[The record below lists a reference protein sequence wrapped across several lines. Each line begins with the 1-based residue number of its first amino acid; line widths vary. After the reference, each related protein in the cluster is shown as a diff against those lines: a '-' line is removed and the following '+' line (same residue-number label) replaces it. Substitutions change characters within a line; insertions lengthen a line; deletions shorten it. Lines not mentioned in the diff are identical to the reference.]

1 MSDTSAPARP
11 PSLLTRLYAK
21 VLRHAGSPYAP
32 LWLALLSFCEAS
44 FFPLPPET
52 LLVPMVLAQRQKAWR
67 YAAIC
72 TIASVAGGILGWVIG
87 AMLLDYAAKP
97 IVHFYHAEHTL
108 AALQDK
114 FRQWGVWIILF
125 KGLTPIPYKFVTIA
139 SGMAHFAMGP
149 FLLASAVTRG
159 TRFFLVA
166 GLLRRFGAP
175 IEQFIETRLPLLMGI
190 FAVLLLGGFLAL
202 RYL

>member
-1 MSDTSAPARP
+1 MLDK
-11 PSLLTRLYAK
+11 LYTR
-21 VLRHAGSPYAP
+21 VLRHAASPHAP
-32 LWLALLSFCEAS
+32 LWLAALAFAEAS

-52 LLVPMVLAQRQKAWR
+52 LLVPMVLAQKDKAWR

-72 TIASVAGGILGWVIG
+72 TVASVAGGLLGWLIG
-87 AMLLDYAAKP
+87 ALLLDTLAKP

-108 AALQDK
+108 LSLQEK

-139 SGMAHFAMGP
+139 SGMAHFAILP
-149 FLLASAVTRG
+149 FMCASLVTRG
-159 TRFFLVA
+159 ARFALVA
-166 GLLRRFGAP
+166 GLLRRFGP
-175 IEQFIETRLPLLMGI
+175 TIQDFLETRLPLVTGV
-190 FAVLLLGGFLAL
+190 FALALLGGFLAL

>member
-1 MSDTSAPARP
+1 MLDK
-11 PSLLTRLYAK
+11 LYAR
-21 VLRHAGSPYAP
+21 VLRHAASPHAP
-32 LWLALLSFCEAS
+32 LWLAALAFAEAS

-52 LLVPMVLAQRQKAWR
+52 LLAPMVLAQKDKAWR

-72 TIASVAGGILGWVIG
+72 TVASVAGGLLGWLIG
-87 AMLLDYAAKP
+87 ALLLDTLAKP

-108 AALQDK
+108 ASLQEK

-139 SGMAHFAMGP
+139 SGMAHFAILP
-149 FLLASAVTRG
+149 FMCASLVTRG
-159 TRFFLVA
+159 ARFALVA
-166 GLLRRFGAP
+166 GLLRRFGP
-175 IEQFIETRLPLLMGI
+175 TIQDFLETRLPLITGI
-190 FAVLLLGGFLAL
+190 FALALLGGFLAL

>member
-1 MSDTSAPARP
+1 MLDK
-11 PSLLTRLYAK
+11 LYAR
-21 VLRHAGSPYAP
+21 VLRHAASPHAP
-32 LWLALLSFCEAS
+32 LWLAALAFAEAS

-52 LLVPMVLAQRQKAWR
+52 LLVPMVLAHKDRAWR

-72 TIASVAGGILGWVIG
+72 TVASVAGGLLGWLIG
-87 AMLLDYAAKP
+87 AMLLDTVAKP

-139 SGMAHFAMGP
+139 SGMAHFAIFP
-149 FLLASAVTRG
+149 FLCASFVTRG
-159 TRFFLVA
+159 LRFVLVA
-166 GLLRRFGAP
+166 GLLRRFGATVQDFL
-175 IEQFIETRLPLLMGI
+175 EHRLPLVTGV

>member
-1 MSDTSAPARP
+1 MLDK
-11 PSLLTRLYAK
+11 LYAR
-21 VLRHAGSPYAP
+21 VLRHAASPHAP
-32 LWLALLSFCEAS
+32 LWLAALAFAEAS

-52 LLVPMVLAQRQKAWR
+52 LLVPMVLAQKNRAWQ

-72 TIASVAGGILGWVIG
+72 TLASVAGGLLGWLIG
-87 AMLLDYAAKP
+87 ALLLDTLAKP

-108 AALQDK
+108 TALQDK

-139 SGMAHFAMGP
+139 SGMAHFAIIP
-149 FLLASAVTRG
+149 FMCASLVTRG
-159 TRFFLVA
+159 ARFALVA
-166 GLLRRFGAP
+166 GLLRRFGP
-175 IEQFIETRLPLLMGI
+175 TVQDFLETRLPLVTGV
-190 FAVLLLGGFLAL
+190 FAIVLLGGFLAL

>member
-1 MSDTSAPARP
+1 MLDK
-11 PSLLTRLYAK
+11 LYAR
-21 VLRHAGSPYAP
+21 VLRHAASPHAP
-32 LWLALLSFCEAS
+32 LWLAALAFAEAS

-52 LLVPMVLAQRQKAWR
+52 LLVPMVLAQKDKAWR

-72 TIASVAGGILGWVIG
+72 TVASVAGGLLGWLIG
-87 AMLLDYAAKP
+87 ALLLDTLAKP

-108 AALQDK
+108 VSLQEK

-139 SGMAHFAMGP
+139 SGMAHFAILP
-149 FLLASAVTRG
+149 FMCASLVTRG
-159 TRFFLVA
+159 VRFALVA
-166 GLLRRFGAP
+166 GLLRRFGP
-175 IEQFIETRLPLLMGI
+175 SIQDFLETRLPLVTGV
-190 FAVLLLGGFLAL
+190 FALALLGGFLAL

>member
-1 MSDTSAPARP
+1 MLDK
-11 PSLLTRLYAK
+11 LYAR
-21 VLRHAGSPYAP
+21 VLRHAASPHAP
-32 LWLALLSFCEAS
+32 LWLAALAFAEAS

-52 LLVPMVLAQRQKAWR
+52 LLVPMVLAHKDRAWR

-72 TIASVAGGILGWVIG
+72 TVASVAGGLLGWLIG
-87 AMLLDYAAKP
+87 ALLLDTLAKP

-108 AALQDK
+108 LSLQEK

-139 SGMAHFAMGP
+139 SGMAHFAILP
-149 FLLASAVTRG
+149 FLCASFVTRG
-159 TRFFLVA
+159 LRFVLVA
-166 GLLRRFGAP
+166 GLLRRFGATVQDFL
-175 IEQFIETRLPLLMGI
+175 EHRLPLVTGV

>member
-1 MSDTSAPARP
+1 MLDK
-11 PSLLTRLYAK
+11 LYAR
-21 VLRHAGSPYAP
+21 VLQHAASPYAP
-32 LWLALLSFCEAS
+32 FWLAALAFAEAS

-52 LLVPMVLAQRQKAWR
+52 LLVPMVLSQKDKAWR

-72 TIASVAGGILGWVIG
+72 TVASVAGGLLGWLIG
-87 AMLLDYAAKP
+87 AVLLDTLARP

-108 AALQDK
+108 VALQDK

-139 SGMAHFAMGP
+139 SGMAHFAIIP
-149 FLLASAVTRG
+149 FMCASLVTRG
-159 TRFFLVA
+159 ARFALVA
-166 GLLRRFGAP
+166 GLLRRFGP
-175 IEQFIETRLPLLMGI
+175 SIQDFLQNRLPLVTGLFALM
-190 FAVLLLGGFLAL
+190 LLGGFLAL

>member
-1 MSDTSAPARP
+1 MLDK
-11 PSLLTRLYAK
+11 LYAR
-21 VLRHAGSPYAP
+21 VLRHAASPHAP
-32 LWLALLSFCEAS
+32 LWLAALAFAEAS

-52 LLVPMVLAQRQKAWR
+52 LLVPMVLAQKDKAWR

-72 TIASVAGGILGWVIG
+72 TVASVAGGLLGWLIG
-87 AMLLDYAAKP
+87 ALLLDTLAKP

-108 AALQDK
+108 RSLQEK

-139 SGMAHFAMGP
+139 SGMAHFAILP
-149 FLLASAVTRG
+149 FMCASLVTRG
-159 TRFFLVA
+159 ARFALVA
-166 GLLRRFGAP
+166 GLLRRFGP
-175 IEQFIETRLPLLMGI
+175 SIQDFLETRLPLVTGV
-190 FAVLLLGGFLAL
+190 FALALLGGFLAL

>member
-1 MSDTSAPARP
+1 MLDK
-11 PSLLTRLYAK
+11 LYAR
-21 VLRHAGSPYAP
+21 VLRHAASPHAP
-32 LWLALLSFCEAS
+32 LWLAALAFAEAS

-52 LLVPMVLAQRQKAWR
+52 LLVPMVLAQKDKAWR

-72 TIASVAGGILGWVIG
+72 TVASVAGGLLGWLIG
-87 AMLLDYAAKP
+87 ALLLDTLAKP

-108 AALQDK
+108 LSLQEK

-139 SGMAHFAMGP
+139 SGMAHFAILP
-149 FLLASAVTRG
+149 FMCASLVTRG
-159 TRFFLVA
+159 ARFALVA
-166 GLLRRFGAP
+166 GLLRRFGP
-175 IEQFIETRLPLLMGI
+175 SIQDFLETRLPLVTGV
-190 FAVLLLGGFLAL
+190 FALALLGGFLAL

>member
-1 MSDTSAPARP
+1 MLDK
-11 PSLLTRLYAK
+11 LYAR
-21 VLRHAGSPYAP
+21 VLRHAASPHAP
-32 LWLALLSFCEAS
+32 LWLAALAFAEAS

-52 LLVPMVLAQRQKAWR
+52 LLVPMVLAQKDKAWR

-72 TIASVAGGILGWVIG
+72 TVASVAGGLLGWLIG
-87 AMLLDYAAKP
+87 ALLLDTLAKP

-108 AALQDK
+108 LSLQEK

-139 SGMAHFAMGP
+139 SGMAHFAILP
-149 FLLASAVTRG
+149 FMCASLVTRG
-159 TRFFLVA
+159 ARFALVA
-166 GLLRRFGAP
+166 GLLRRFGP
-175 IEQFIETRLPLLMGI
+175 TIQDFLETRLPLVTGV
-190 FAVLLLGGFLAL
+190 FALALLGGFLAL

>member
-1 MSDTSAPARP
+1 MLDK
-11 PSLLTRLYAK
+11 LYAR
-21 VLRHAGSPYAP
+21 VLRHAASPHAP
-32 LWLALLSFCEAS
+32 LWLAALAFAEAS

-52 LLVPMVLAQRQKAWR
+52 LLVPMVLAQKDKAWR

-72 TIASVAGGILGWVIG
+72 TVASVAGGLLGWLIG
-87 AMLLDYAAKP
+87 ALLLDTLAKP

-139 SGMAHFAMGP
+139 SGMAHFAIVP
-149 FLLASAVTRG
+149 FLCASLVTRG
-159 TRFFLVA
+159 ARFMLVA
-166 GLLRRFGAP
+166 GLLRRFGPAV
-175 IEQFIETRLPLLMGI
+175 QDFLETRLPLVTGV
-190 FAVLLLGGFLAL
+190 FALALLGGFLAL